1 MNKRL
6 EDYVR
11 VYKGLLDPTVCDS
24 VIADLESCEWIQHR
38 FYSTTGLVDNGTEP
52 YEYHGQ
58 LSNNLDLK
66 KQIWEALK
74 RYILE
79 DIKLPWFGGWN
90 GFSNLKFI
98 KYVEG
103 SEMVNHCDHIQSIF
117 DGTNRGIPVLS
128 IIAQLN
134 NDFTGGEFVMFD
146 DTTIPLNKGDV
157 IVFPSVFLYPHR
169 INKITSGTRY
179 SMISWSN

>member
-1 MNKRL
+1 MKKHL
-6 EDYVR
+6 EDYVQ
-11 VYKGLLDPTVCDS
+11 VYRGLIDAKTCDNI
-24 VIADLESCEWIQHR
+24 IAELETCKWIQHR
-38 FYSTTGLVDNGTEP
+38 FYSATGLVDNGTEP

-58 LSNNLDLK
+58 LSNDSDLK
-66 KQIWEALK
+66 KNVWEALR

-79 DIKLPWFGGWN
+79 DINFPWFSGWG

-98 KYVEG
+98 KYDKG

-117 DGTNRGIPVLS
+117 DGANRGIPVLS

-134 NDFTGGEFVMFD
+134 DNFEGGEFVMFD
-146 DTTIPLNKGDV
+146 DTVIPLGKGD
-157 IVFPSVFLYPHR
+157 IIIFPSVFLYPHR